1 MLDPSNPRDVLAF
14 RVDFEDRVAVLVVLL
29 QAVPAGDAAI
39 EWLPQHRAH
48 VDTAHDARRPG
59 QERGVDFRRKR
70 TNDDQT
76 WLF

>member
-39 EWLPQHRAH
+39 DWLPQHRAH
-48 VDTAHDARRPG
+48 VWTRPMTLG
-59 QERGVDFRRKR
+59 GPAEDVA
-70 TNDDQT
+70 
-76 WLF
+76 

>member
-29 QAVPAGDAAI
+29 QAVPASDAAI
-39 EWLPQHRAH
+39 EWLPQHPS
-48 VDTAHDARRPG
+48 ARWTRPMTLG
-59 QERGVDFRRKR
+59 GPAEGVDFRRKR
-70 TNDDQT
+70 ANDDQT